1 MFKRFLILIIL
12 ILYQTVALSKTP
24 KANNFNQKY
33 LSNYFSALVSYN
45 STEKW
50 ESLKYFN
57 LSKNLVTSHSNY
69 LQNYIMALVE
79 NGKVDRAVKEINK
92 YKRSDSLNFF
102 EAKIL
107 LIAESI
113 SEQNYEYT
121 KILAEELSLTDET
134 DSFEMIITEILQNY
148 TKLFLEKKIQKS
160 KKDYG
165 RLTLVTTAFQECYLN
180 ISKSNKYFLKLVNDD
195 KGDYSRYLFFYLG
208 NLINLGDTTSASQIS
223 SKINY
228 IDTNLLVSQSKNWI
242 EKNEFSKFSQYFSCK
257 NERDILAEF
266 FYLVSNLYSSQEN
279 FDKSNFYFQI
289 SNFLNKKFYFN
300 STLLAENYFLNQNY
314 KKSNQI
320 LDKLNNNDQVYSW
333 YKIKKKAQIIS
344 IQESES
350 DALQYIEKKIKKF
363 QKLNYKIFYDLANIY
378 KNFKNYE
385 KSIEYYNLVLNSVDK
400 TSSSYAD
407 TLYRRGSSYE
417 RIGEFK
423 KSDQDLLESLSIVS
437 DDPYVLNYL
446 AYSWLERNHKVETAI
461 EMLMT
466 AYNKKTND
474 PYITDSLG
482 WAYYKNGDY
491 IEAEKYLNY
500 AIQLKPNDPV
510 ITDHYA
516 DTLWK
521 LDRKIQAR
529 YYWQSIIKSKSN
541 ELDKKV
547 IKNKIIMGPNII

>member
-1 MFKRFLILIIL
+1 M
-12 ILYQTVALSKTP
+12 
-24 KANNFNQKY
+24 
-33 LSNYFSALVSYN
+33 
-45 STEKW
+45 
-50 ESLKYFN
+50 
-57 LSKNLVTSHSNY
+57 
-69 LQNYIMALVE
+69 
-79 NGKVDRAVKEINK
+79 
-92 YKRSDSLNFF
+92 
-102 EAKIL
+102 
-107 LIAESI
+107 
-113 SEQNYEYT
+113 
-121 KILAEELSLTDET
+121 
-134 DSFEMIITEILQNY
+134 
-148 TKLFLEKKIQKS
+148 
-160 KKDYG
+160 
-165 RLTLVTTAFQECYLN
+165 
-180 ISKSNKYFLKLVNDD
+180 
-195 KGDYSRYLFFYLG
+195 
-208 NLINLGDTTSASQIS
+208 
-223 SKINY
+223 
-228 IDTNLLVSQSKNWI
+228 
-242 EKNEFSKFSQYFSCK
+242 
-257 NERDILAEF
+257 
-266 FYLVSNLYSSQEN
+266 
-279 FDKSNFYFQI
+279 
-289 SNFLNKKFYFN
+289 
-300 STLLAENYFLNQNY
+300 
-314 KKSNQI
+314 
-320 LDKLNNNDQVYSW
+320 DKLNNNDQVYLW

-350 DALQYIEKKIKKF
+350 DALEYIDKKIKKF
-363 QKLNYKIFYDLANIY
+363 QKLNYKIFYDLANIH

-423 KSDQDLLESLSIVS
+423 KSDQDLLESLSIVN

-446 AYSWLERNHKVETAI
+446 AYSWLERNYKVETAI

-529 YYWQSIIKSKSN
+529 YYWRSIIESKSN

>member
-1 MFKRFLILIIL
+1 MFKRFLILITL
-12 ILYQTVALSKTP
+12 ILYQTGAQSKTS
-24 KANNFNQKY
+24 KDNNFNQKY
-33 LSNYFSALVSYN
+33 LSNYFSALISYN
-45 STEKW
+45 STEKE

-57 LSKNLVTSHSNY
+57 LSKNLVTHHSNY

-79 NGKVDRAVKEINK
+79 NGKVNRAVKEVNK
-92 YKRSDSLNFF
+92 YKGGDSLNFF

-121 KILAEELSLTDET
+121 KILAEELSLTEEN
-134 DSFEMIITEILQNY
+134 DSFEMIMTGILQNY
-148 TKLFLEKKIQKS
+148 TKLFLEKKIQKP

-208 NLINLGDTTSASQIS
+208 NLINLGDTFSASQIS

-257 NERDILAEF
+257 NEKDILAEF
-266 FYLVSNLYSSQEN
+266 FYLVSNLYSSQES
-279 FDKSNFYFQI
+279 FDKSNFYLQI

-314 KKSNQI
+314 KKSYQI
-320 LDKLNNNDQVYSW
+320 LDKLNNNDQVYLW

-344 IQESES
+344 IQENEN
-350 DALQYIEKKIKKF
+350 DALQYIEKNIKKF

-417 RIGEFK
+417 RIGDFK
-423 KSDQDLLESLSIVS
+423 KSDEDLLESLSIVNN
-437 DDPYVLNYL
+437 DPYVLNYL
-446 AYSWLERNHKVETAI
+446 AYSWLERNYKVETAI

-466 AYNKKTND
+466 AYNKKSND

-510 ITDHYA
+510 IIDHYA

-529 YYWQSIIKSKSN
+529 YYWKSIVESKSN
-541 ELDKKV
+541 EIDKKF
-547 IKNKIIMGPNII
+547 IKKKITMGPNII

>member
-92 YKRSDSLNFF
+92 YKSSDSLNFF

-314 KKSNQI
+314 KKSYQI
-320 LDKLNNNDQVYSW
+320 LDKLNNNDQVYLW

>member
-12 ILYQTVALSKTP
+12 ILYQTAALSKAS
-24 KANNFNQKY
+24 KDNNFNQKY

-57 LSKNLVTSHSNY
+57 LSKNLVTRHSNY

-92 YKRSDSLNFF
+92 YKRGDSLNFF

-121 KILAEELSLTDET
+121 KILAEELSIIDET
-134 DSFEMIITEILQNY
+134 DSFEMILTEILQNY

-300 STLLAENYFLNQNY
+300 STLLAENYFLNENY

-320 LDKLNNNDQVYSW
+320 LDKLNDNDQVYSW

-344 IQESES
+344 IQESEN

-423 KSDQDLLESLSIVS
+423 KSDKDLLESLSIVS

-529 YYWQSIIKSKSN
+529 YYWQSIIESKSN

>member
-228 IDTNLLVSQSKNWI
+228 IDTNLLVGQSKNWI

>member
-92 YKRSDSLNFF
+92 YKSSDSLNFF

>member
-57 LSKNLVTSHSNY
+57 LSKNLVTRHSNY

-92 YKRSDSLNFF
+92 YKRGDSLNFF

-121 KILAEELSLTDET
+121 KILAEELSIIDET
-134 DSFEMIITEILQNY
+134 DSFEMILTEILQNY

-300 STLLAENYFLNQNY
+300 STLLAENYFLNENY

-320 LDKLNNNDQVYSW
+320 LDKLNDNDQVYSW

-344 IQESES
+344 IQESEN

-423 KSDQDLLESLSIVS
+423 KSDKDLLESLSIVS

-529 YYWQSIIKSKSN
+529 YYWQSIIESKSN

>member
-92 YKRSDSLNFF
+92 YKSSDSLNFF

-228 IDTNLLVSQSKNWI
+228 IDTNLLVGQSKNWI